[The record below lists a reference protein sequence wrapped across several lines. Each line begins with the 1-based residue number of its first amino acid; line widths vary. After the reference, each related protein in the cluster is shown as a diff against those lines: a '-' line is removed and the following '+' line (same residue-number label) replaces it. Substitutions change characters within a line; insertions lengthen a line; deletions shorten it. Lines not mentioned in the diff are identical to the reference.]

1 MKVWEKNIYF
11 NSLLGNWE
19 GKKNISCIYL
29 LWLIKVFFFLK
40 LGGGVKCLYYIGIV
54 SVLR

>member
-1 MKVWEKNIYF
+1 MKVWEKNIDF

-40 LGGGVKCLYYIGIV
+40 FGGGVKCGIV